1 MRKALKAVLR
11 CKNVICT
18 ETRTLTKS
26 HGFQKVSDSTLNVA
40 SPHSCLFA
48 NHIAISFNRLDA
60 KPQAQYVPPGTRVVD
75 RSSIFQNSVSVE
87 PELETS
93 HLLDDMIQ
101 ICVKEE
107 ENYTQEMPDASE
119 TPEEDAFEFRLFSN
133 RPVAKVSIVDVEPT
147 LIVTTRRPSVTQE
160 ITADFQ
166 QQVNEAAISF
176 EEIMEQSRIPWPA
189 MKMPHHVIVVPA
201 KGPNDNKKKR
211 RLTKRQRD
219 RIKALNNGKSM
230 RDPHAPGGWPGWP
243 GERTSQAIITSL
255 YGQLKR
261 NVGKTKKSRP
271 PKSVRDKMGGRVE
284 ASKTQSAPPLN

>member
-1 MRKALKAVLR
+1 MSD
-11 CKNVICT
+11 
-18 ETRTLTKS
+18 LTS
-26 HGFQKVSDSTLNVA
+26 NVA
-40 SPHSCLFA
+40 AWNYVLFA
-48 NHIAISFNRLDA
+48 NHTAIPFNRPDA

-75 RSSIFQNSVSVE
+75 RSSIFQDSDSVE

-107 ENYTQEMPDASE
+107 ETNTQEISAASE
-119 TPEEDAFEFRLFSN
+119 TPPEEDAFEFRLFSN
-133 RPVAKVSIVDVEPT
+133 RPVVKVSIVDVEPT

-189 MKMPHHVIVVPA
+189 MKMAHHVMLIPA
-201 KGPNDNKKKR
+201 KDPNDNKKKR

-219 RIKALNNGKSM
+219 RIKAINNGKSM
-230 RDPHAPGGWPGWP
+230 RDPRAPGGWPGWP
-243 GERTSQAIITSL
+243 GECTSQAIVTSL
-255 YGQLKR
+255 YGQFKR
-261 NVGKTKKSRP
+261 HVGKSKKSRP
-271 PKSVRDKMGGRVE
+271 PKSVRDKIGGRVE
-284 ASKTQSAPPLN
+284 ASKTQSAPPLNQ